1 MYNKAWY
8 EAHRDKINEKR
19 RMRHAEESDEVNE
32 KRRQDYASP
41 CIIGMRYCV
50 SSERTA
56 KNARCVTSPFDAVTC
71 RSTSPPGTHVRDF
84 TAVSFFV
91 LK

>member
-32 KRRQDYASP
+32 KRRQDYARRRNEILRKQREDRQECP
-41 CIIGMRYCV
+41 LCHLTFR
-50 SSERTA
+50 
-56 KNARCVTSPFDAVTC
+56 RCYLQKHIATRHAC
-71 RSTSPPGTHVRDF
+71 
-84 TAVSFFV
+84 A
-91 LK
+91 

>member
-19 RMRHAEESDEVNE
+19 RMRHAEESEEVNE
-32 KRRQDYASP
+32 KRRQDYARRRNEILRKQREDRQECP
-41 CIIGMRYCV
+41 LCHL
-50 SSERTA
+50 T
-56 KNARCVTSPFDAVTC
+56 PFDAVTC

>member
-32 KRRQDYASP
+32 KRRQDYARRRNE
-41 CIIGMRYCV
+41 ILR
-50 SSERTA
+50 
-56 KNARCVTSPFDAVTC
+56 KQ
-71 RSTSPPGTHVRDF
+71 
-84 TAVSFFV
+84 
-91 LK
+91 

>member
-19 RMRHAEESDEVNE
+19 RMRHAEDSDEVNE
-32 KRRQDYASP
+32 KRRQDYARRRNEILRKQREDRQECP
-41 CIIGMRYCV
+41 LCRLTF
-50 SSERTA
+50 R
-56 KNARCVTSPFDAVTC
+56 R
-71 RSTSPPGTHVRDF
+71 RSTLPPGMHVRDF

-91 LK
+91 LKK